1 MASDD
6 LCNLELYSME
16 DLVREKDC
24 DGILEFRKK
33 TKKLTTI
40 YKTFLENLILVFIT
54 KNRYNT
60 HFRLTIAFV
69 EGKIGNGCGRDLSAN
84 KLLIY
89 VYKIGGGPHFFFCHL
104 LWF

>member
-33 TKKLTTI
+33 TKKLT
-40 YKTFLENLILVFIT
+40 V
-54 KNRYNT
+54 
-60 HFRLTIAFV
+60 
-69 EGKIGNGCGRDLSAN
+69 
-84 KLLIY
+84 
-89 VYKIGGGPHFFFCHL
+89 
-104 LWF
+104 